1 MSHSSSLSLFLSN
14 LLPLIGQMRSLL
26 LIAACVSVAL
36 QTQLQNSKLTWSER
50 DLVPINQSRH
60 ALARSIPF
68 SDFVWLVLIVLSR
81 ISPCLSRACSRVF
94 SLSLIISFSLSISRP
109 SACLF
114 PLSEIRIRCRYA
126 SCDVRTRVYV
136 WWVACHDMTHCIIH
150 SHAPFARWSDGLTY
164 WLNFDS
170 QRLETWWERHF
181 IGMSPNETR
190 YLILQTMSPDI
201 ESSFFERYFA
211 KCYHYNKSVMCHKL
225 WQNQYHTI
233 AIISW
238 KNLKNIYQRVNIYI

>member
-1 MSHSSSLSLFLSN
+1 MIRARPGADQSITPRAHAFHSILWFCVARINSFISHFPLSFSRLLTRFLFNSLYRF
-14 LLPLIGQMRSLL
+14 
-26 LIAACVSVAL
+26 
-36 QTQLQNSKLTWSER
+36 
-50 DLVPINQSRH
+50 H
-60 ALARSIPF
+60 
-68 SDFVWLVLIVLSR
+68 
-81 ISPCLSRACSRVF
+81 CLSPA
-94 SLSLIISFSLSISRP
+94 

-114 PLSEIRIRCRYA
+114 PLSETRIRCRYA

-170 QRLETWWERHF
+170 QRPETWWERHF

-190 YLILQTMSPDI
+190 YLILQTMSPDL
-201 ESSFFERYFA
+201 ESSSFERYFA

-225 WQNQYHTI
+225 WQN
-233 AIISW
+233 
-238 KNLKNIYQRVNIYI
+238 